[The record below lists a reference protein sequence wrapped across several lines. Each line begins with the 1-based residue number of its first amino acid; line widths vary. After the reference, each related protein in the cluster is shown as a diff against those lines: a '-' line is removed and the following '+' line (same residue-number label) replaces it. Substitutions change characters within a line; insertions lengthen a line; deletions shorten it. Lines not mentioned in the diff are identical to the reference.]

1 MNDIEALRSFNR
13 FYTRV
18 LGLFHPRILGGGQ
31 TLVEARVLFE
41 VRREPGLSSADLGRM
56 LDLDRGHLSRV
67 VNRLVRQ
74 GLVRKPERHAGRRGI
89 PLTLTDEGARVIES
103 LEARSSAQ
111 AAELLA
117 PLDAAGRGRLARAL
131 AEVRSLLGGA
141 GGARAGVVIRGARPG
156 DMGRVIERHAAL
168 YGESH
173 GFDADFEKYVLLGM
187 ADWLR
192 SGDGGGAL
200 WVAEAGGVFLGSVA
214 VVRAGDGRAQ
224 LRWLL
229 VEPEARGRGVGRLLV
244 ERAVSFAR
252 GKGYAELFLWTLD
265 FLAPAKALYRS
276 VGFVLAESVPGV
288 MGGKP
293 CVEERWAMALKTGP
307 DA

>member
-1 MNDIEALRSFNR
+1 MR
-13 FYTRV
+13 
-18 LGLFHPRILGGGQ
+18 
-31 TLVEARVLFE
+31 
-41 VRREPGLSSADLGRM
+41 
-56 LDLDRGHLSRV
+56 
-67 VNRLVRQ
+67 
-74 GLVRKPERHAGRRGI
+74 
-89 PLTLTDEGARVIES
+89 
-103 LEARSSAQ
+103 
-111 AAELLA
+111 AE
-117 PLDAAGRGRLARAL
+117 
-131 AEVRSLLGGA
+131 
-141 GGARAGVVIRGARPG
+141 VVIREARPG

-168 YGESH
+168 YGQSH

-244 ERAVSFAR
+244 ERAVSFACEE
-252 GKGYAELFLWTLD
+252 GCDELFLWTLD
-265 FLAPAKALYRS
+265 FLAPARSLYRS
-276 VGFVLAESVPGV
+276 AGFELAESVPGA

-293 CVEERWAMALKTGP
+293 CVEERWTMAPRAGSGF
-307 DA
+307 